1 MRKLNAVA
9 LAILLA
15 LTGASAAADDNKNES
30 GKYGRGNAHADKRVK
45 DDRKADKKWE
55 KHQEKQA
62 KEARKADKKRVKRAE
77 KRAKDDR
84 KADKKWEK
92 HQEKQAKEARKAND
106 GQGKRAEKR
115 ERDWRQTEDAWH
127 MKSAKRWDDD
137 RQRRATGADGRR
149 EEYFREG
156 HSNVRVVNGH
166 LPPPGECRI
175 WHPERPAGQQPPSGR
190 CSRLEA
196 QVPAGAWLIQR
207 PGANQRYTVSAY
219 DPQQPG
225 VIQDRAVFNYR
236 GGSLV
241 LAPSP
246 R

>member
-1 MRKLNAVA
+1 MRNLNAVA

-30 GKYGRGNAHADKRVK
+30 GKDGRGNAHADKRVK

-55 KHQEKQA
+55 KNQEKQA

-77 KRAKDDR
+77 KRAKED
-84 KADKKWEK
+84 
-92 HQEKQAKEARKAND
+92 RKAND

-127 MKSAKRWDDD
+127 MKSSQRWDDD

-156 HSNVRVVNGH
+156 HSNVRIVNRH
-166 LPPPGECRI
+166 LPSPGECRI

>member
-1 MRKLNAVA
+1 M
-9 LAILLA
+9 
-15 LTGASAAADDNKNES
+15 AAAMP
-30 GKYGRGNAHADKRVK
+30 HADKRVK
-45 DDRKADKKWE
+45 DDRKADKKW
-55 KHQEKQA
+55 A
-62 KEARKADKKRVKRAE
+62 KN
-77 KRAKDDR
+77 
-84 KADKKWEK
+84 
-92 HQEKQAKEARKAND
+92 QEKQAKEARKAND
-106 GQGKRAEKR
+106 RQGKRAEKR